1 MNLYAVRFIL
11 MSCSWDHCPERAGRD
26 NGPSL
31 LNQVKP
37 ERVEYKKITKEGMR
51 SSLTAYA
58 VSPAFVAVGMGPG
71 LLALVAGA
79 DVFFLLSPRFSFDIA
94 QT

>member
-1 MNLYAVRFIL
+1 MVLAYLIK
-11 MSCSWDHCPERAGRD
+11 S
-26 NGPSL
+26 
-31 LNQVKP
+31 NQNAWSI
-37 ERVEYKKITKEGMR
+37 KKITKGGMR